1 VLRFLDCG
9 RRRLPFHLLG
19 PPEAEGAAT
28 SDDLSAASAVSPASS
43 DNFPAAAGKIRA
55 HLQQI

>member
-1 VLRFLDCG
+1 
-9 RRRLPFHLLG
+9 LG